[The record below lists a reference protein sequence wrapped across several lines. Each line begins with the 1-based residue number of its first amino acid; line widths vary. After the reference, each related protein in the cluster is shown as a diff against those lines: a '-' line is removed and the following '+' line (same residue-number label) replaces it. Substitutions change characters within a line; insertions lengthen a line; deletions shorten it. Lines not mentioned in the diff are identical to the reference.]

1 LLTSGGC
8 GHVHVH
14 VRIPLAFESNYLSY
28 EFMQRAFENP
38 DLQGQEYQ
46 DFQDFKVRVI
56 EEATEIFDIDS
67 LREKLKAWTE
77 EFWPRFRNVKQL
89 KGRQYDETA
98 HRRYIS
104 FKESFFAQMRNATP
118 GPDLSELRREV
129 TYLRQDLEEVRKE
142 NRSILPS
149 VRLAS
154 AKGPTPRLASS
165 ASFTPFKKKP
175 RGSGHFRRTNQAII
189 TTRPKSTFSSTA
201 VTPKGDAA
209 ARGASGQ
216 KTPGASRATPTPS
229 QSSTGGRGPGRPA
242 NTHQGAAGSAREKTS
257 VAPKRLVLPKDW
269 TPEQTWAIADGI
281 RQFGAG
287 NWNKIIGKSAL
298 FKSLG
303 FRNEDLLAKWEQM
316 KRNKEMLREYVLSA
330 DGKGVPNFKP
340 SNPRSAAMKTPQS
353 KPQRPAPPQRK
364 NLQMEMEEEED
375 SDDDEDGGRRR

>member
-1 LLTSGGC
+1 MQQGIQEDFYEQENMGMCGNYDNGVQGVITREELLI
-8 GHVHVH
+8 VNK
-14 VRIPLAFESNYLSY
+14 RR
-28 EFMQRAFENP
+28 RAFENP

-165 ASFTPFKKKP
+165 ASFTPFKKKAKRQWP
-175 RGSGHFRRTNQAII
+175 LSPH
-189 TTRPKSTFSSTA
+189 K
-201 VTPKGDAA
+201 
-209 ARGASGQ
+209 
-216 KTPGASRATPTPS
+216 PGNHYNPS
-229 QSSTGGRGPGRPA
+229 QK
-242 NTHQGAAGSAREKTS
+242 H
-257 VAPKRLVLPKDW
+257 
-269 TPEQTWAIADGI
+269 
-281 RQFGAG
+281 F
-287 NWNKIIGKSAL
+287 
-298 FKSLG
+298 FKHSC
-303 FRNEDLLAKWEQM
+303 
-316 KRNKEMLREYVLSA
+316 YS
-330 DGKGVPNFKP
+330 
-340 SNPRSAAMKTPQS
+340 
-353 KPQRPAPPQRK
+353 QR
-364 NLQMEMEEEED
+364 
-375 SDDDEDGGRRR
+375 